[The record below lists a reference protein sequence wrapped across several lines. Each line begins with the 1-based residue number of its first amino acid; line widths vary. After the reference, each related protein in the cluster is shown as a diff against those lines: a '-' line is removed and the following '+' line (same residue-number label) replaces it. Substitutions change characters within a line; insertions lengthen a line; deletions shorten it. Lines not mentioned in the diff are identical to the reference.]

1 MWLLPSPFAPAD
13 TDVLKVSVGL
23 AGSPPGCTLRD
34 YLVPVSGQTAAP
46 HLLLGQG
53 NMDCI
58 LGAAD
63 KLISYS
69 FWPSYSLGH
78 QSRLKR
84 GLKNDF
90 MFL

>member
-1 MWLLPSPFAPAD
+1 MFLRSQW
-13 TDVLKVSVGL
+13 GL
-23 AGSPPGCTLRD
+23 QGVPQGCTLRD
-34 YLVPVSGQTAAP
+34 YLVPISGQTAVP

-58 LGAAD
+58 LGAAH

-90 MFL
+90 FMFL